1 VLGVFGGVGVFGW
14 LVQILLCTTELFKK
28 DCLYTNRTF

>member
-1 VLGVFGGVGVFGW
+1 VLGVFGVV